1 MKSKAGMLAAMAM
14 AMASGS
20 MDMNR
25 VHHPIESSETQ
36 EEKRKRIERNLK
48 YNKIKRG
55 AKEFFYGEKSLLA
68 LNKENAD
75 RKARLKGW
83 IE

>member
-1 MKSKAGMLAAMAM
+1 MKTKAGMLTAMAM

-25 VHHPIESSETQ
+25 VHQPIESSESQ
-36 EEKRKRIERNLK
+36 EEKRKRIERNAK

-55 AKEFFYGEKSLLA
+55 AKEFFYGDKSLLA
-68 LNKENAD
+68 LNKSNAD

>member
-1 MKSKAGMLAAMAM
+1 MKTKAGILAAVAM

-25 VHHPIESSETQ
+25 VHQPIESQ
-36 EEKRKRIERNLK
+36 EEKRKRIERNAK

-55 AKEFFYGEKSLLA
+55 AKEFFYGDKSLIA
-68 LNKENAD
+68 LNQSNAD

>member
-1 MKSKAGMLAAMAM
+1 MKTKAGIFAVIAMG
-14 AMASGS
+14 MASGAI
-20 MDMNR
+20 DMSR
-25 VHHPIESSETQ
+25 VKQPIESQ
-36 EEKRKRIERNLK
+36 EEKRKRIERNAK

-55 AKEFFYGEKSLLA
+55 AKEFFYGDKSLIA
-68 LNKENAD
+68 LNQSNAD